1 MKIRETL
8 RVNWENVTLGHL
20 NDLHFSRQSAPV
32 MTVLIILVIL
42 LKKKRERESEEEKM
56 DGKWRK
62 KFQCQVFKV
71 INKPFIRKDD
81 LGMDG
86 IKDKS
91 V

>member
-42 LKKKRERESEEEKM
+42 LKKERERERERGRENGWKMEEK
-56 DGKWRK
+56 
-62 KFQCQVFKV
+62 VSV
-71 INKPFIRKDD
+71 P
-81 LGMDG
+81 G
-86 IKDKS
+86 I
-91 V
+91 